1 MAEISFYVLPTAKE
15 SARLG
20 LVLKLVEKAYEAR
33 EPAYL
38 LFDDKEFMKEY
49 GYFLTEEGLHKEAI
63 EILEKYNQLEPFD
76 EETTSFLERLKF
88 SINE

>member
-38 LFDDKEFMKEY
+38 LFDDKEFMNDADRAIWGMRDDAFIPHTVLKSV
-49 GYFLTEEGLHKEAI
+49 EEIDALDLIDRK
-63 EILEKYNQLEPFD
+63 
-76 EETTSFLERLKF
+76 SVV
-88 SINE
+88 